1 MLNMFERLSDRN
13 KGLIL
18 LTVGALLL
26 MNVLGV
32 DWFKP
37 IIGICA
43 IYLILVGLVKLEA
56 HKQLMNL
63 MNKKNK

>member
-13 KGLIL
+13 KGLVL
-18 LTVGALLL
+18 LSVGVLLL
-26 MNVLGV
+26 LNVLGIN
-32 DWFKP
+32 WFRP
-37 IIGICA
+37 IIGACA
-43 IYLILVGLVKLEA
+43 VYLILLGLVKLEA